1 LGGRGII
8 KPNKGFAIDPFLQNR
23 KILPDA
29 VNLSTGQKLN
39 GAELGVKERLGRS
52 NEKAA

>member
-1 LGGRGII
+1 MTLTTII
-8 KPNKGFAIDPFLQNR
+8 FLTLIFAGVA
-23 KILPDA
+23 ILYA
-29 VNLSTGQKLN
+29 SVLSTGQKLN